1 MCLKIIQTCLP
12 KAFDPESF
20 LQNPLLGKVLIETVE
35 KAQSLY
41 TCFFLRSVRWFG
53 DSDKCCYKCSAT
65 TYPSHTPYS
74 HDESLSRYPKSS
86 CATWWGTDYHCHITS
101 HTPCNSWW
109 NCRPKTTLVAYWRGK
124 FCLINNYFP
133 WVCFGYG
140 MVDSHQGV

>member
-1 MCLKIIQTCLP
+1 MLKDQFKNVCRKLLIQRIPFRALYWVKCSL
-12 KAFDPESF
+12 KR
-20 LQNPLLGKVLIETVE
+20 
-35 KAQSLY
+35 SLY

-133 WVCFGYG
+133 RMCVGYE
-140 MVDSHQGV
+140 MVDSQQGA

>member
-1 MCLKIIQTCLP
+1 MRKDQFKNVCWKLLIQRISFRVLYWVKYSLKW
-12 KAFDPESF
+12 
-20 LQNPLLGKVLIETVE
+20 
-35 KAQSLY
+35 SLY

-86 CATWWGTDYHCHITS
+86 CATWWGTDYHCHITC

-133 WVCFGYG
+133 WMCVGYE
-140 MVDSHQGV
+140 MVDSQQGA

>member
-1 MCLKIIQTCLP
+1 MRKDQFKNVCWKLLIQRISFRALYWVKYSLKW
-12 KAFDPESF
+12 
-20 LQNPLLGKVLIETVE
+20 
-35 KAQSLY
+35 SLY

-86 CATWWGTDYHCHITS
+86 RATWWGTDYHCHITS

-133 WVCFGYG
+133 RMCVGYE
-140 MVDSHQGV
+140 MVDSQQGV